1 MAKDKGKK
9 KSEKPNKD
17 EIVKVD
23 EIKETAKRQI
33 SEEFE
38 AGDEKVDKSQVIS
51 AKKVV
56 YIEIDDEVTSVY
68 DRVRNLK
75 IKHIYLVVPRRA
87 VLFQSIVNLKILKRK
102 ADDSGKSLYIITND
116 KNGIYLAQQVGLSVY
131 DKVSTE
137 GKPVLFSAEDEDEK
151 MRITPLKASVNSV
164 IDEAPTRRTERKLSI
179 SEILTSKRSKK
190 RSPLP
195 GPSFGNSKMKD
206 PLAGLE
212 KKESKSKQKK
222 EDRVRKHRLVMV
234 APNKQALIGLAA
246 ISILILMVIF
256 YVALPG
262 ATLYL
267 TPAASVL
274 EKSANVVLAEYDKNS
289 AELEA
294 GTPHMIASSKVSAR
308 VERTITHFATGKELS
323 PNASSASGN
332 ITVINNA
339 NYSWPLVEATR
350 FQTNEGLVF
359 RITNSVDV
367 PAASSS
373 GPGKVDVYVVADA
386 QDAYGQIVG
395 ERGNIGATS
404 FFLPGLKESS
414 RSVLHAE
421 SYVEM
426 AGGVTDYRT
435 YVSEEDIEA
444 AKSKLTE
451 TLIKAVDDELEVEVV
466 KKNDL
471 NDTDLVLLVGDGAIW
486 TGDVVVNPVDTP
498 EGADM
503 DQFEV
508 SGYLTAAGWAYSQN
522 EMVDL
527 LTQELLM
534 KKSPQKKL
542 VRVNEDS
549 ITYRIFEKDTL
560 KNKIKVTAN
569 IKGIEEFDI
578 DPDKENGARLINKIR
593 EHILGKNIED
603 AKNYIQNLPE
613 INKVEIDSWP
623 AWSPTVP
630 NVPDNIDVEVR
641 DAVKAE

>member
-1 MAKDKGKK
+1 MAKKK
-9 KSEKPNKD
+9 
-17 EIVKVD
+17 IVKVE

-151 MRITPLKASVNSV
+151 LRITPLKASVNAV

-195 GPSFGNSKMKD
+195 GPSFGSSKVKD
-206 PLAGLE
+206 PLSGLE
-212 KKESKSKQKK
+212 KKSPKAKAKK
-222 EDRVRKHRLVMV
+222 EENVRKHRLVMV

-294 GTPHMIASSKVSAR
+294 NTPHMLASYKVTSR

-323 PNASSASGN
+323 PNASNASGN
-332 ITVINNA
+332 ITIVNNA

-359 RITNSVDV
+359 RITSSVEV

-373 GPGKVDVYVVADA
+373 GPGKVEVYVVADA
-386 QDAYGQIVG
+386 EDAYGQIVC
-395 ERGNIGATS
+395 ERGNIGATK
-404 FFLPGLKESS
+404 FFLPGLKDSS
-414 RSVLHAE
+414 RSVLNGE
-421 SYVEM
+421 SYGEM
-426 AGGVTDYRT
+426 TGGVTAYRT

-444 AKSKLTE
+444 AKSKLAE

-471 NDTDLVLLVGDGAIW
+471 NDTDLVLLVGEGALW
-486 TGDVVVNPVDTP
+486 TGDVTVNPVDVP
-498 EGADM
+498 EGADI

-508 SGYLTAAGWAYSQN
+508 SGYLTAAGWAYSQT

-527 LTQELLM
+527 LTQELMM

-549 ITYRIFEKDTL
+549 ITYRIFDKDTIR
-560 KNKIKVTAN
+560 NKIKVTAN

-603 AKNYIQNLPE
+603 AKSYIQNLPE

-630 NVPDNIDVEVR
+630 NVPDNIDVEIR
-641 DAVKAE
+641 DAVGVE